1 MKTDYNTKRT
11 PRGYPFLVAFGLLA
25 WVLAMGLIY
34 DRVLAAE
41 KDSVGG
47 GLKEPREMRPLQPKS
62 ATPSQSQT
70 RTAIVIVVENNESQT
85 YSFKKSDVFDPMKDI
100 LHAGFGDMDL
110 DLPKWARDVIKKSGK
125 LVDDLVDAVHKG
137 HVKMVNEVVGEIDQ
151 VVGNS
156 SPSCVKE
163 VLKALPQGVALGPQP
178 GNVFLNRFGEEF
190 YADCL
195 RDMAEPK
202 YDKVV
207 VLTDQTAIFDNFKT
221 KLEGLNSEGYLIDI
235 LLDIHGCGDSSN
247 LNNAPCDKDALL
259 FADGKKTHDDILGIN
274 GGKPMNLNA
283 IYMVSCWGK
292 EFNNDWRKLG
302 AKASNGSTELNYY
315 VLVSP
320 LVFMDGWTRG
330 MSLDKAAAQ
339 AYKHEKAFM
348 NGKKH
353 KIKMKLRNPVTGQKE
368 TIKIGIGA
376 TWRKLIDKELAKTH
390 GDDKKK
396 RVNNI
401 KSSVRSTAGD
411 GTVRRAGL

>member
-1 MKTDYNTKRT
+1 MKANRNKGDAWREHS
-11 PRGYPFLVAFGLLA
+11 FLVAFGLLA
-25 WVLAMGLIY
+25 WVLAVGLPHHG
-34 DRVLAAE
+34 VLAAE
-41 KDSVGG
+41 KNPLGGDSN
-47 GLKEPREMRPLQPKS
+47 KTKEMRPTRPKAGAPGGNS
-62 ATPSQSQT
+62 T

-85 YSFKKSDVFDPMKDI
+85 YSFKRSDLFDPMKDI

-110 DLPKWARDVIKKSGK
+110 DLPKWARKVIKDSGK
-125 LVDDLVDAVHKG
+125 LMDNLVDAVHKG
-137 HVKMVNEVVGEIDQ
+137 RVKMVNKVVGEIDQ
-151 VVGNS
+151 AAGNQS
-156 SPSCVKE
+156 ASCVKE
-163 VLKALPQGVALGPQP
+163 VLGALPQGVALGPQP

-207 VLTDQTAIFDNFKT
+207 VLTDQTATFDNFKA
-221 KLEGLNSEGYLIDI
+221 KLEELNSEGYLIDI
-235 LLDIHGCGDSSN
+235 LLDIHGCGKDSD

-259 FADGKKTHDDILGIN
+259 FADGKKTHEDIRGIN
-274 GGKPMNLNA
+274 GGKPMHLNA
-283 IYMVSCWGK
+283 VYMVSCWGK
-292 EFNNDWRKLG
+292 EFNNDWRRLG

-315 VLVSP
+315 VLISP

-330 MSLDKAAAQ
+330 QSLDKAAEQ

-353 KIKMKLRNPVTGQKE
+353 NIKMKLRNPVTGQKE
-368 TIKIGIGA
+368 TVKIGIGA
-376 TWRKLIDKELAKTH
+376 TWRKLIDKALAKDH
-390 GDDKKK
+390 GEDKKK

-401 KSSVRSTAGD
+401 KSSERNTAGD